1 VVGIGASAGGLEAF
15 TALLKA
21 LPPDTGMAFVLVQH
35 MDPTHESMLKQILS
49 KATTMPVAQVADGTR
64 LEPNRVY
71 VIPPNKDLTV
81 DQGVL
86 RLAKMGSEHLPINNF
101 FSSLAKDRQEK
112 AIGVILSGTASDGT
126 RGLKAIKSFGGITFA
141 QDQKSAQYTGMP
153 ISAVASGCVDF
164 VLSPQQIAQ
173 RLQWLAQH
181 PGVAPSEEMSKQPAD
196 SKALETVFRLLRTT
210 TDVDFS
216 LYKPATIKRRI
227 QRRMLLR
234 ETPDLDQYVRYLQAH
249 PSEIHDLFEDI
260 LIPVTS
266 FFREPETFQALQ
278 NDIFPKIVADA
289 RKAKSIRIWVAG
301 CSTGEEA
308 YSIAIALLEYLGGHT
323 TAAKIQIFGTDLS
336 ERGIQVA
343 RNGLYAD
350 SAVENVSRDRLRRFF
365 LKTEGGYQIAKSIRE
380 ICIFARH
387 NLAQDPPFAKL
398 DLISCQNVFIYL
410 DAALQKRIM
419 AGFHYALKLRLS
431 RAWKIGNTRGLHGL
445 LRP

>member
-1 VVGIGASAGGLEAF
+1 MAKNRRSRRKAPDTTVFPVVGIGASAGGLEAF

-49 KATTMPVAQVADGTR
+49 KAATMPVAQVADGTR
-64 LEPNRVY
+64 LEPNRIY

-86 RLAKMGSEHLPINNF
+86 RLAKMDSVHLPIDNF

-141 QDQKSAQYTGMP
+141 QDQKSAKYTGMP

-164 VLSPQQIAQ
+164 VLPPQQIAQ

-181 PGVAPSEEMSKQPAD
+181 PGVAPSEEVSEQPEK
-196 SKALETVFRLLRTT
+196 SEALQTVFRLLRTT

-216 LYKPATIKRRI
+216 LYKSATIQRRI
-227 QRRMLLR
+227 QRRMLVR
-234 ETPDLDQYVRYLQAH
+234 ETPDLDQYARYLQAH

-278 NDIFPKIVADA
+278 NDIFPKIVANA
-289 RKAKSIRIWVAG
+289 RKTKSIRIWVAG

-308 YSIAIALLEYLGGHT
+308 YSFTIALLECLGGQT
-323 TAAKIQIFGTDLS
+323 TAIKIQIFGTDLS

-365 LKTEGGYQIAKSIRE
+365 LKTECGYHIAK
-380 ICIFARH
+380 
-387 NLAQDPPFAKL
+387 
-398 DLISCQNVFIYL
+398 
-410 DAALQKRIM
+410 
-419 AGFHYALKLRLS
+419 
-431 RAWKIGNTRGLHGL
+431 
-445 LRP
+445 